1 MSPAWKADSLLLH
14 HQGIPH
20 LFSTYSD
27 LLLLI
32 HMLTSHGEENMKD
45 PTRVGVYI
53 NIHRETGRIYFIA
66 HTMV

>member
-1 MSPAWKADSLLLH
+1 
-14 HQGIPH
+14 
-20 LFSTYSD
+20 
-27 LLLLI
+27 
-32 HMLTSHGEENMKD
+32 MLSSHGEENMKD